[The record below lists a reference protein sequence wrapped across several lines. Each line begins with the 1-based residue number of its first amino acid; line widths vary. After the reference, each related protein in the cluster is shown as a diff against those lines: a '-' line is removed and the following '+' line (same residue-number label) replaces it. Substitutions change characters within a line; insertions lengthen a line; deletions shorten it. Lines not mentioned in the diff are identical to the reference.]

1 MIALAE
7 ALESAAWERYTE
19 ATCRA
24 ATLAGT
30 QSDLFDSA
38 QSERREWLGI
48 VIACAD
54 EVDRLRA

>member
-7 ALESAAWERYTE
+7 ALERVAWDRYID

-24 ATLAGT
+24 ATLAGSQPELWDT
-30 QSDLFDSA
+30 A

-48 VIACAD
+48 TNACAA
-54 EVDRLRA
+54 EVERLK